1 MRGGRYM
8 MVRLPAC
15 LYKALKAR
23 ASEAGVKPRSL
34 AAAYLVAL
42 LEIAERKKRKT
53 GGEREN

>member
-1 MRGGRYM
+1 MLGGRYM

-42 LEIAERKKRKT
+42 LEIADRKKRET
-53 GGEREN
+53 GGERED